1 MQCLCS
7 RARPAGSRAV
17 AQELGNIKRLLARSR
32 DLASELR
39 SLKAQ
44 VAKKDTRPIK
54 QRARKVQLF
63 VEAHNLLLAVFGSFR
78 RLADW
83 RLPRCDGLHLD
94 TRVLR
99 QRMRGLDEEMR
110 EHM

>member
-1 MQCLCS
+1 MQECS
-7 RARPAGSRAV
+7 NTRRLQAR
-17 AQELGNIKRLLARSR
+17 NR
-32 DLASELR
+32 DQAFELR

-44 VAKKDTRPIK
+44 VAKKDTRSIR
-54 QRARKVQLF
+54 QRARKAQLF

-83 RLPRCDGLHLD
+83 HLPRCDGLHLD

-99 QRMRGLDEEMR
+99 QRMRRLDEEMR